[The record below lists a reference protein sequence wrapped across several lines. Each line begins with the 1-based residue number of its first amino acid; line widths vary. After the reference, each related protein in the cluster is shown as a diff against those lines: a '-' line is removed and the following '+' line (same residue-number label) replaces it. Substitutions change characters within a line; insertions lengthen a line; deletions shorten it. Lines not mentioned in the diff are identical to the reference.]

1 MTQKH
6 LGFIPEPLTVAFDKL
21 LPSRKAPEG
30 LMKSRK
36 FKQILSSI
44 DAVGLIEPLTIAKAD
59 RTSGKHLLLDGH
71 IRMFALQELGFKDA
85 PCLIAKDDESY
96 TYNNRINRL
105 STIQEHFM
113 IRRAVDRG
121 VTPER
126 LAKSLELDLDL
137 ITKKIN
143 LLDGICSEAVGLLK
157 DKQFSANLSPVLRK
171 LKPYRQV
178 ECVELMVATNN
189 ITVAYAQALLAATP
203 SNMLVNERGQKK
215 IKGVTSEQMAK
226 MEREMANL
234 EGQFKLVEQSYG
246 QDVLNLV
253 LAKGY
258 LTKLLDNDAV
268 IRFLSQNN
276 PDILREFSGI
286 VRAAAL
292 DKQ

>member
-1 MTQKH
+1 MTQMP
-6 LGFIPEPLTVAFDKL
+6 LGFILEPVVIAFDKL
-21 LPSRKAPEG
+21 LPSRKAPDG
-30 LMKSRK
+30 LPISRK
-36 FKQILSSI
+36 FKQIISSI
-44 DAVGLIEPLTIAKAD
+44 DAIGLIEPLTIAKAD
-59 RTSGKHLLLDGH
+59 RVTGMHLLLDGH
-71 IRMFALQELGFKDA
+71 IRMYALQELGFIDA

-121 VTPER
+121 VTPAR
-126 LAKSLELDLDL
+126 LSKSLELDLEH

-143 LLDGICSEAVGLLK
+143 LLDGICAEAVRLLK
-157 DKQFSANLSPVLRK
+157 DKHFSANLSPVLRK
-171 LKPYRQV
+171 LKPTRQV

-203 SNMLVNERGQKK
+203 NNMLVNEDKPKK
-215 IKGVTSEQMAK
+215 VKGVTADQMAK

-258 LTKLLDNDAV
+258 LAKLLDNEAV
-268 IRFLSQNN
+268 IRFLSQNQ
-276 PDILREFSGI
+276 PDVLNEFSNI
-286 VRAAAL
+286 VQATTL
-292 DKQ
+292 DK